1 MKESVEYELAF
12 TKKGLLKF
20 ISHLDLLHLFQRV
33 LRRANIDVFYSQGF
47 HPLPKIKFIR
57 ALKLGIESDGEQLF
71 VRLKEDIEENRLKKE
86 LNKQLPVEI
95 QMVSVVK
102 V

>member
-1 MKESVEYELAF
+1 MKPSVEYRLVF

-33 LRRANIDVFYSQGF
+33 LRRANINVFYSQGF
-47 HPLPKIKFIR
+47 HPIPKIKFSR
-57 ALKLGIESDGEQLF
+57 ALKLGIESDNEQLF
-71 VRLKEDIEENRLKKE
+71 IKLREEIEENRLKE
-86 LNKQLPVEI
+86 EMNSQLPDEI
-95 QMVSVVK
+95 QILSVVK

>member
-1 MKESVEYELAF
+1 MKEAVEYSLIF

-33 LRRANIDVFYSQGF
+33 LRRANIAVLYSQGF
-47 HPLPKIKFIR
+47 HPIPKIKFNR
-57 ALKLGIESDGEQLF
+57 ALKLGVESDNEQLF
-71 VRLKEDIEENRLKKE
+71 IRLKEDIEESRLKKE
-86 LNKQLPVEI
+86 INKQLPDEI
-95 QMVSVVK
+95 QIVSATK